1 MSRYFYIY
9 VFAISCGWRVDRLV
23 DAISAERQA
32 KTEFEKLQASSVE
45 QKRLAEELQQSL
57 LMANEEFEHKMT
69 RLKQV

>member
-1 MSRYFYIY
+1 M
-9 VFAISCGWRVDRLV
+9 

-57 LMANEEFEHKMT
+57 LMANEEFDHKMT